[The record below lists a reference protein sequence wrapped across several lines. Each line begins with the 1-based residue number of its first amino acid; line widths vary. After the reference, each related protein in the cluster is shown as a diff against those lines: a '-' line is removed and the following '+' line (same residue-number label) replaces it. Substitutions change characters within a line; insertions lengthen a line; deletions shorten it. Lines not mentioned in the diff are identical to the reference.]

1 MLMIRLSRVGRKHEP
16 AFRLVLTDRR
26 NSAKSGKFLEVL
38 GSYDAR
44 KGNPEI
50 KAERVAH
57 WIKMGAKPTETVRQ
71 LLKKQAKITK

>member
-16 AFRLVLTDRR
+16 AFRIVLTDRR

-44 KGNPEI
+44 RGNPEI
-50 KAERVAH
+50 MSDRVAH
-57 WIKMGAKPTETVRQ
+57 WLKMGAQPTETVRQ
-71 LLKKQAKITK
+71 LLKKHALITK